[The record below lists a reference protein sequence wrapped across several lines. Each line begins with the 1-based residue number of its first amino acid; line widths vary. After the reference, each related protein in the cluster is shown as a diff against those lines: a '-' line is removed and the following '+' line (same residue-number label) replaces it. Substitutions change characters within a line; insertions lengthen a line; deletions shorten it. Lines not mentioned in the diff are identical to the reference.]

1 MGQGQRRVVSG
12 GERRGRQAG
21 GGAIFTSAPH
31 TSPHTHPP
39 THPPSKTPITHLR
52 AEAQHGDH
60 GEAPVLQLL
69 HLELSKGVGVVGQAK
84 GVKGLAC
91 RRGEKEGQGRGE
103 QGATAAAEGKAASE
117 ARTSAP
123 NAPTALAHRGTGRP
137 GPRRRGRR

>member
-1 MGQGQRRVVSG
+1 VGQGQRRVVSG

-21 GGAIFTSAPH
+21 GGVIFNSAPH
-31 TSPHTHPP
+31 I
-39 THPPSKTPITHLR
+39 HPPSKKFTHLR

-91 RRGEKEGQGRGE
+91 REGEKEGQGTGE

-123 NAPTALAHRGTGRP
+123 TAPTALAHRGTGRP